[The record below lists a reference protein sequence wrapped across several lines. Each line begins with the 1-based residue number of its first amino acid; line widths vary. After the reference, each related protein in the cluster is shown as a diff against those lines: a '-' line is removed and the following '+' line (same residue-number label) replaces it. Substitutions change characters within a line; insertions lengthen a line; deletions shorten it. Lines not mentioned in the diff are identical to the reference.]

1 MRPELIV
8 AEKEFRDHITS
19 KRFLAI
25 LVIFMLLALYAMVT
39 GMDSYNKNLDSYKKN
54 MASSDP
60 YKQETIDSMQKQI
73 QDAESRGASAEEIQ
87 SLKDNLEY
95 YVNPPMPSVLQVFTS
110 FTLLFAVLGMV
121 LSVSIG
127 FDQITKEKEDGSLK
141 TMLSS
146 PIYRDALINGKA
158 IGAIATLAA
167 AIAATFLMTIAIM
180 LLYGVVPG
188 LEDLLRIILFFVAA
202 LLYCTVFFAIA
213 MTMSTIAKNSAMAVI
228 YTIGIVFLI
237 LLFSIL
243 VSMASY
249 AIAGMILG
257 PAPEAPQYPSYT
269 SYSYSSETVGDTA
282 TYYVNGTEVN
292 SSVPQPIP
300 VSTPMAEDPYY
311 RYINKQ
317 AQLSSQIS
325 DTINTVSPINDFSGI
340 FGSGSGIATAILSK
354 QKPSNMYGFYYSSY
368 GKTVS
373 VVESLSYVWTKI
385 LGLIVEIVLAFGLSY
400 MLFMRMDIR

>member
-25 LVIFMLLALYAMVT
+25 LAIFMLLALYAMVT
-39 GMDSYNKNLDSYKKN
+39 GMDSYNKSLDTYKKDK
-54 MASSDP
+54 ASSDP
-60 YKQETIDSMQKQI
+60 GKQEMINSMQKQI

-87 SLKDNLEY
+87 SLKDMLEH

-141 TMLSS
+141 TTLSS
-146 PIYRDALINGKA
+146 PMYRDALINGKA
-158 IGAIATLAA
+158 IGAIATIAV

-188 LEDLLRIILFFVAA
+188 LEDLLRIVLFFVAA

-213 MTMSTIAKNSAMAVI
+213 MATSTIAKSSAMAVI

-243 VSMASY
+243 ASLASY
-249 AIAGMILG
+249 AIAGYILG
-257 PAPEAPQYPSYT
+257 PAPDAPTYPSYI
-269 SYSYSSETVGDTA
+269 SYSYASETVGDTT
-282 TYYVNGTEVN
+282 TYYVNGTAAN

-300 VSTPMAEDPYY
+300 ISTPMAEDPYY
-311 RYINKQ
+311 SYMNKQ
-317 AQLSSQIS
+317 SQMASQIS
-325 DTINTVSPINDFSGI
+325 DTINTVSPINDFSGM
-340 FGSGSGIATAILSK
+340 FGTGGGIATAILSK
-354 QKPSNMYGFYYSSY
+354 QKPSNMYGLYYSNY

-373 VVESLSYVWTKI
+373 VWESLLYVWTKI
-385 LGLIVEIVLAFGLSY
+385 LGLIVEIVVAFALSY
-400 MLFMRMDIR
+400 IMFMRMDIR